1 MSWWRRSRFT
11 VIGFGL
17 GKSSLDSQINVY
29 QLTKHGPQQ
38 LMDFTT
44 HADSG
49 SMPGAVIA
57 APAGGAGG
65 TAALTA
71 VGVNVAADGL
81 KAISSSTDMM
91 TKRSANQAVAYMS
104 QYFVEQ
110 GWIPQNLVK
119 TRRWRTQAIVSDRFR
134 QSRHDHAHCEP
145 NTPTRKWLSSPGQGH
160 SRFRRHP
167 KVSVSLRYFT

>member
-1 MSWWRRSRFT
+1 
-11 VIGFGL
+11 
-17 GKSSLDSQINVY
+17 
-29 QLTKHGPQQ
+29 
-38 LMDFTT
+38 MDFTT

-57 APAGGAGG
+57 APAGAAGG

-119 TRRWRTQAIVSDRFR
+119 D
-134 QSRHDHAHCEP
+134 
-145 NTPTRKWLSSPGQGH
+145 
-160 SRFRRHP
+160 P
-167 KVSVSLRYFT
+167 KMADSNDSI